1 MDEMDRMLEIR
12 YLDQHLFSALPC
24 NICYIMLRKK
34 NVILTVPF
42 VALIQPVSGFLAL
55 APSERLYVTILNTL
69 GYQVPMNSSRHKRFF
84 DLGERIRVSRSSSPS
99 TKIKSPSCKHF
110 TKNS

>member
-42 VALIQPVSGFLAL
+42 VALIQPVSGFFGFGA
-55 APSERLYVTILNTL
+55 
-69 GYQVPMNSSRHKRFF
+69 
-84 DLGERIRVSRSSSPS
+84 IRKAVRDHP
-99 TKIKSPSCKHF
+99 
-110 TKNS
+110 